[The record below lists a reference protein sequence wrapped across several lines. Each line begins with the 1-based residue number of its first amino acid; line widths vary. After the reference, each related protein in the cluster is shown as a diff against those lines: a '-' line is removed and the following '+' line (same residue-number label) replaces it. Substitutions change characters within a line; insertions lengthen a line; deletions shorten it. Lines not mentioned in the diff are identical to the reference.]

1 MSEFC
6 SDETNKTL
14 KMTLTDK
21 LNSIKGK
28 YHKCMIENVTM
39 LLTGL
44 LTSKTTNLYKM
55 KDDMGRITG
64 VKGLKPS
71 SYYQRLIRFF
81 ERYSTTRLF
90 VDLLIWALTTVI
102 EKVDIFFWTVQNGKL
117 ARLNYT
123 F

>member
-1 MSEFC
+1 
-6 SDETNKTL
+6 
-14 KMTLTDK
+14 
-21 LNSIKGK
+21 
-28 YHKCMIENVTM
+28 MIENVTM

>member
-1 MSEFC
+1 LSEFC
-6 SDETNKTL
+6 SDQTNKTL

-21 LNSIKGK
+21 LNSIQGK
-28 YHKCMIENVTM
+28 YHKCLIENVTM

-64 VKGLKPS
+64 IKGLKS
-71 SYYQRLIRFF
+71 GSYYQRLIRFF
-81 ERYSTTRLF
+81 ERYSTTGLF
-90 VDLLIWALTTVI
+90 LDLLLWALTTVI
-102 EKVDIFFWTVQNGKL
+102 KEADNFFWMPQNGKL
-117 ARLNYT
+117 VLLDYT

>member
-55 KDDMGRITG
+55 KDEMGRITG